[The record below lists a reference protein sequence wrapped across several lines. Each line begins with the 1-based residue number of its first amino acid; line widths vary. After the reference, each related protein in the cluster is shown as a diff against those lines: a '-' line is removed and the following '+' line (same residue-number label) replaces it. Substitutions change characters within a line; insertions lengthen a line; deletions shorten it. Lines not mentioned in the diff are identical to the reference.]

1 MAKKKKKSK
10 IDWFS
15 RYEDSNKKNNKK
27 HKDKKSDGKRKM
39 YQEPKL
45 KAVKP
50 TIDRKEA
57 RAAQK
62 AAKEPA
68 KIAEAILDAKKKCNH
83 CQEML
88 TVAEFNKKYPNRP
101 HIAPLLNDYIAEFG
115 EANVRVCSA
124 CFTPVVSRDV
134 ITTKDVK
141 RAFLI
146 VDGTLNHLMANTRL
160 SKKEFKFV
168 KKAVGRNVEA
178 SDTVVPMLSELRE
191 KEEKVRMNQ
200 PAKTSVGGPAP
211 IGHNSSQTG
220 SSGGLQ
226 LPEGATF

>member
-10 IDWFS
+10 LDWFTK
-15 RYEDSNKKNNKK
+15 YEASKKGNKK
-27 HKDKKSDGKRKM
+27 HKDKKSDGKHKM

-88 TVAEFNKKYPNRP
+88 TVSEFNKKYPNRP
-101 HIAPLLNDYIAEFG
+101 HIAPLLNDYVAEFG
-115 EANVRVCSA
+115 EANVRICSA
-124 CFTPVVSRDV
+124 CFTPVVSRDI
-134 ITTKDVK
+134 ITPKDVK
-141 RAFLI
+141 RSFLI
-146 VDGTLNHLMANTRL
+146 VDGALNHLMANMRL

-168 KKAVGRNVEA
+168 KKAADKNIEA
-178 SDTVVPMLSELRE
+178 SDTVVPMLDELRD

-211 IGHNSSQTG
+211 IGHNTSQTG